1 MLLSKLILS
10 VLYFALGA
18 EGVLELDAT
27 TFWAFING
35 GAAEQPTQDLLV
47 FFPKSLSQLNF
58 STSLATSL
66 TRRLKLHGDGP
77 SAPIV
82 LGLYDVVKRGGLP
95 SGVHIHTHDSTQMDV
110 ILWPAAAGNRDPV
123 KYDWSHDPLSIYA
136 TPKKDG
142 SKGEKEKGGPESTC
156 GANLE
161 EDKEAPGGCSSGS
174 GSGTSSS
181 SSEEDDHHD
190 HTHALFPSAV
200 GTQRWLK
207 TATSFPA
214 DVPGLSLGELW
225 EGREDDLF
233 QAVAKG
239 MEALQQR
246 LALLVSEN
254 ARLERE
260 LGECRGSM
268 P

>member
-1 MLLSKLILS
+1 MLFILIMAYL
-10 VLYFALGA
+10 FQAA

-27 TFWAFING
+27 TFWAFVNG
-35 GAAEQPTQDLLV
+35 GAAEAPSQDLLV
-47 FFPKSLSQLNF
+47 FFPKTQAQLSF

-66 TRRLKLHGDGP
+66 ARRLKLQGDGP
-77 SAPIV
+77 STPIV

-95 SGVHIHTHDSTQMDV
+95 SGVHIHTHDSMQLDV

-136 TPKKDG
+136 TPKGEGKG
-142 SKGEKEKGGPESTC
+142 SSEAPGGSAESTC
-156 GANLE
+156 GANLG
-161 EDKEAPGGCSSGS
+161 EDKEATPGECSSSRSGGS
-174 GSGTSSS
+174 GGSSD
-181 SSEEDDHHD
+181 EDDHHD
-190 HTHALFPSAV
+190 HAHALFPSVV

-214 DVPGLSLGELW
+214 DVPSVSLGELW
-225 EGREDDLF
+225 EGKEDDLF

-260 LGECRGSM
+260 LGECRGSA

>member
-1 MLLSKLILS
+1 MFVLKRIVLIVLSLT
-10 VLYFALGA
+10 LGT
-18 EGVLELDAT
+18 EGVVELDAT
-27 TFWAFING
+27 TFWTFVNG
-35 GAAEQPTQDLLV
+35 DGGTAEAPSQDLLV
-47 FFPKSLSQLNF
+47 FFPKTLSQLDF

-66 TRRLKLHGDGP
+66 ARRLNLHGDGP
-77 SAPIV
+77 STPIV

-95 SGVHIHTHDSTQMDV
+95 SGVHIHTHDSTAMDI

-136 TPKKDG
+136 TPKSE
-142 SKGEKEKGGPESTC
+142 SKGGKTTKGSAESTC
-156 GANLE
+156 DANLG
-161 EDKEAPGGCSSGS
+161 EASTPGGCSSS
-174 GSGTSSS
+174 GGAGINSDD
-181 SSEEDDHHD
+181 EDDHHE
-190 HTHALFPSAV
+190 HAHALFPSAV

-207 TATSFPA
+207 TATSFPG
-214 DVPGLSLGELW
+214 DVPAVSLGELW

-260 LGECRGSM
+260 LGECRGST